1 MFKVKGGDYMK
12 NTKTERIIEM
22 IKDFQELSRD
32 DQIYVSGI
40 VKGIYLQKQSIEK
53 EQQSA

>member
-1 MFKVKGGDYMK
+1 MK
-12 NTKTERIIEM
+12 NTKQERVIEM
-22 IKDFQELSRD
+22 IKDFQELSRE

-40 VKGIYLQKQSIEK
+40 VKGIYLQKESMNR